1 MSYYYY
7 WFGCCYC
14 WCCIGL
20 DFFCCVRVVL
30 GEGCCC
36 CCCCVVIIGL
46 STTIGTY
53 VLASLTLIPTMLLL
67 LIGIFCFNNS
77 NLLKYSFLLFSLYSL
92 CILYYSRV
100 NVDDIVFFYL
110 FVYWIFFWI
119 YFKFLSYFDYYLNW
133 IRMIWYVINKV
144 IFFILFVI

>member
-1 MSYYYY
+1 MFYCCKMVSYYYY
-7 WFGCCYC
+7 WLGCCYC
-14 WCCIGL
+14 WCCCNGF

-36 CCCCVVIIGL
+36 CWVVIIGL
-46 STTIGTY
+46 STIIGTY

-100 NVDDIVFFYL
+100 NVDDIVFFYMCIEYFLNL
-110 FVYWIFFWI
+110 FQI
-119 YFKFLSYFDYYLNW
+119 
-133 IRMIWYVINKV
+133 
-144 IFFILFVI
+144 FILFWLLIELNYYDMIRDQ